1 MTQEKNTFD
10 LAEDA
15 LAHYGVKGMKW
26 GRRKRD
32 KRTPSE
38 DHTTA
43 RQLSKKKPE
52 ELSNVE
58 LKKLNERLQL
68 ERTYK
73 DLQGK
78 NAKEKRDK
86 GQKAVNDVMKYAK
99 QGQEIYNFVNSPA
112 GKAVRSVIEEQLKA
126 ARR

>member
-1 MTQEKNTFD
+1 MSQKNTFE
-10 LAEDA
+10 LAGEA

-26 GRRKRD
+26 GKRK
-32 KRTPSE
+32 KRETSE
-38 DHTTA
+38 DHNTA
-43 RQLSKKKPE
+43 RALAKKKPDE
-52 ELSNVE
+52 MSNAELR
-58 LKKLNERLQL
+58 KLNERLQL

-86 GQKAVNDVMKYAK
+86 GQRAVNDIMKYAK

-112 GKAVRSVIEEQLKA
+112 GKAVRSAIEEQLKA
-126 ARR
+126 AARR